1 MRASAQYVTRAENSK
16 IVVITMTNNE
26 LILKHL
32 LDLNIHGL
40 FDNHASLNEL
50 NKAVE
55 HVIQGR
61 RYISQNFSSTLAAS
75 QRGEPRQKVLTI
87 KEFEVMRLLATGL
100 AGREI
105 AKQVNRSKK
114 TISRQKRSAI
124 QKNGYPAPK

>member
-1 MRASAQYVTRAENSK
+1 MRASAQYVTHAGYSK

-40 FDNHASLNEL
+40 FDKHASLNEL

-61 RYISQNFSSTLAAS
+61 RYISKNFSSTLAAS
-75 QRGEPRQKVLTI
+75 QRGETRQKVLTT
-87 KEFEVMRLLATGL
+87 KEVEVMRLLATGL

-114 TISRQKRSAI
+114 TISRQKR
-124 QKNGYPAPK
+124 

>member
-1 MRASAQYVTRAENSK
+1 
-16 IVVITMTNNE
+16 MTNNE

>member
-1 MRASAQYVTRAENSK
+1 M
-16 IVVITMTNNE
+16 TMTHNE

-61 RYISQNFSSTLAAS
+61 RYISKNFSSTLAAS
-75 QRGEPRQKVLTI
+75 QRGETRQKVLTI